1 MKRKYVAGGFYH
13 KQCSK
18 SMRHKLMDKIRKTY
32 EILGK
37 QAKDKNAAY
46 ISKLEKYIDDDTLW
60 ILKDWN
66 EFLLER
72 QVQHE

>member
-18 SMRHKLMDKIRKTY
+18 SMRHKLMDRIYKTY
-32 EILGK
+32 EIVGE

-46 ISKLEKYIDDDTLW
+46 ISKLKYIDDDTLG
-60 ILKDWN
+60 ILKDYN